1 GLAIK
6 VERPAT
12 RQRHSADVLA
22 LEPDAV
28 DLRCD
33 AGLHSAG
40 LARWTAGLGWSG
52 LEWACGIPGTIG
64 GAAAG
69 NAGAYGGD
77 MQQIVQRVRAW
88 FPAGEREI
96 DAAEMG
102 YAYRTSRFKPAGD
115 AVSGDA
121 VSGD

>member
-1 GLAIK
+1 
-6 VERPAT
+6 
-12 RQRHSADVLA
+12 
-22 LEPDAV
+22 PDAV
-28 DLRCD
+28 ELRCD
-33 AGLHSAG
+33 AGLQSAG

-77 MQQIVQRVRAW
+77 MQRLVQRVRAW
-88 FPAGEREI
+88 YPSGEREI

-102 YAYRTSRFKPAGD
+102 YAYRTSRFKRAGGAGSKDAISGEPAAILSVDLRLTPAGQSECL
-115 AVSGDA
+115 A
-121 VSGD
+121 